1 LGRNVVLETRH
12 KVLDFAFYR
21 LRCHKVYGTVMARNV
36 PAIFNYKALGF
47 RCEGVLKDHD
57 ISMLGERTDILMFG
71 MLRSE
76 WDEIREEKQL

>member
-1 LGRNVVLETRH
+1 
-12 KVLDFAFYR
+12 
-21 LRCHKVYGTVMARNV
+21 MARNV